1 MRPSRAAGICLAI
14 GLIAVIC
21 VGLGYALTPYYG
33 YSYSGDNTTGTS
45 GKTID
50 IYVDNGEGYVP
61 LSGDMPIPPYGQ
73 SQAVSG
79 NYKLYLKEN
88 GQDATGYVRLWCDMS
103 NDASWALIKRM
114 YVVFDGDNTQYDFGK
129 VTRNNDVV
137 TNVPTQAVQLTG
149 EVSFTIYIQ
158 YVQYKDFGYMV
169 DDDGDSLTSFAGSK
183 FVFAFD
189 GTDPL
194 Q

>member
-33 YSYSGDNTTGTS
+33 YSYSEDNTTGTS

-61 LSGDMPIPPYGQ
+61 LSGDMPFPEYGQ

-88 GQDATGYVRLWCDMS
+88 GQDATGYVRLWCDLS
-103 NDASWALIKRM
+103 NDASWILIKRM

-149 EVSFTIYIQ
+149 EVSFTIY
-158 YVQYKDFGYMV
+158 VQYEDIRYTV